1 MPSRHD
7 FLGLLVSRLRQHYNR
22 VSWGQDLRF
31 SPGETAVLVE
41 LLADADGTDSAYATG
56 TTQLNLMLTAGQ
68 RPLAGRVEGL
78 EVELGAARLGDQL
91 YNLIIRDGLG
101 MNGKTIKVQA
111 EPDGWRLDYTWAEQ
125 EVRAVQLT
133 CAYWINLAAGMPTAA
148 EEE

>member
-1 MPSRHD
+1 MPSRAD
-7 FLGLLVSRLRQHYNR
+7 FLGLLVNRLRQHYNR
-22 VSWGQDLRF
+22 VSWGQDLKV
-31 SPGETAVLVE
+31 SPGETTVLVE

-56 TTQLNLMLTAGQ
+56 TTQVNLLLTTGQ

-91 YNLIIRDGLG
+91 YQLIIQDGLG

-111 EPDGWRLDYTWAEQ
+111 EPDGWRLDYIWADQ

-133 CAYWINLAAGMPTAA
+133 CAYWINLAAGMPAAA